1 MVSSVSSSTTP
12 TTTTSSTP
20 STTPSSTTTSTA
32 STTPTTAATAATGGQ
47 DIINLLGAGGGIN
60 IQSLATNLTT
70 ATIAPQQTLIN
81 TRKTAADTTISAVGT
96 ILSQV
101 STLSTTIAAIGDP
114 NTFAV
119 APTTSD
125 NTSVNVSFAK
135 GAAPAPFQSSVT
147 VNALASAASVLF
159 PPVTDQAAS
168 LLGTDT
174 KRTLTLTSG
183 TAGSPGAQLVSIDL
197 SQNNSLS
204 QVANA
209 INQVAGLT
217 AQIIQGGSASNPQY
231 YLAVQAASGAANSF
245 FPTITTATGQ
255 AASAANGGLTA
266 GAGSV
271 VTPGTDASISVDGVA
286 ATSSTNNF
294 SNILPG
300 VTITAVQTTGQ
311 TPVTIGSSLD
321 TTGMT
326 NSLQSLLQGYNS
338 LLATIQ
344 TQTHLDTDATK
355 NGPLANNPAAQDV
368 LNQMRGLT
376 TQPIIG
382 FDGKVH
388 TLSELGVSTN
398 QDGSLSIDSS
408 TFASVLQ
415 SDPAAVEAVLGS
427 KRSVGDSQLTL
438 QSTTNA
444 TVPGAYTIA
453 KVGDSSWTI
462 NGQFASYNNG
472 VLTGLAGTPVD
483 GMVIT
488 MPTTMNASAPVGY
501 TTQVN
506 YSQGMLERFSNL
518 LAAATATNSPLQ
530 TAENDAN
537 NDLTKIATDQTTLTS
552 QQTALQQQY
561 ITQFTAM
568 QALLNANSSTA
579 TSLTQMMT
587 AWSSALKN

>member
-1 MVSSVSSSTTP
+1 
-12 TTTTSSTP
+12 
-20 STTPSSTTTSTA
+20 
-32 STTPTTAATAATGGQ
+32 
-47 DIINLLGAGGGIN
+47 LGAGGGID

-70 ATIAPQQTLIN
+70 AAIAPQQNLIN
-81 TRKTAADTTISAVGT
+81 SRKTAADTTISAVGT

-125 NTSVNVSFAK
+125 STSVNVSFAK

-147 VNALASAASVLF
+147 VNSLASAASVLF

-168 LLGTDT
+168 LLGTDAN
-174 KRTLTLTSG
+174 RTLTLTSG
-183 TAGSPGAQLVSIDL
+183 TPDSPGAQLVSIDL

-255 AASAANGGLTA
+255 AADAANGGLTA
-266 GAGSV
+266 GAGTV
-271 VTPGTDASISVDGVA
+271 VTPGTDASISVDGVN
-286 ATSSTNNF
+286 ATSSTNDF
-294 SNILPG
+294 SSILPG

-321 TTGMT
+321 TSGMT
-326 NSLQSLLQGYNS
+326 TSLQSLLQGYNT
-338 LLATIQ
+338 LLTTIQ
-344 TQTHLDTDATK
+344 TQTHLDTDASK

-368 LNQMRGLT
+368 LNQMSGLT

-382 FDGKVH
+382 FDGTVH

-427 KRSVGDSQLTL
+427 KRSIGDSQLTL

-462 NGQFASYNNG
+462 NGQYASYNNG

-537 NDLTKIATDQTTLTS
+537 NDLTKIATDQTTLTA
-552 QQTALQQQY
+552 QQTAIQQQY

-587 AWSSALKN
+587 SWSSALKN